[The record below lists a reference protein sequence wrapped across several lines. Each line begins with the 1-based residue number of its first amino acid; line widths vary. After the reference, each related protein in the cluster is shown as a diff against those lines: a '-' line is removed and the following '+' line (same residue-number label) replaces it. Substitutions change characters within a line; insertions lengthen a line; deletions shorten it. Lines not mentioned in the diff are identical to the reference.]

1 MRLACSPFG
10 RVISGFVSFLPPTAI
25 LTLAGLLAPL
35 LPFQP
40 RWTDGSSSKAAGSRP
55 NARLVLACVANKA
68 AAANYRTEKN
78 KKQNTGKLSELLRKT
93 RRFEAGVVHVAH
105 VSHVLQFSRGSAQ
118 RQAAGHERRRRQGL
132 SIGQPSGRQR
142 QRQPPDARPRPG
154 RRAQPPSLLP
164 TPSQSESRLRE
175 LFTCPF
181 SPFYNNK

>member
-1 MRLACSPFG
+1 MDPAARPLDRG
-10 RVISGFVSFLPPTAI
+10 QTIVSLWPALPTKRQ
-25 LTLAGLLAPL
+25 PL
-35 LPFQP
+35 IIGQ
-40 RWTDGSSSKAAGSRP
+40 RKT
-55 NARLVLACVANKA
+55 
-68 AAANYRTEKN
+68 
-78 KKQNTGKLSELLRKT
+78 KQNTGKLSELLRKT

-181 SPFYNNK
+181 RPFSNNK